1 MVGAAPPPVDMHANT
16 PLPFESGVRN
26 AVRLPFDSERRT
38 ATRAQALFIER
49 LKRRGRE
56 EAITLDGKPKLAADA
71 LQLLQAEVAV
81 LERDAVDET
90 EEGIVAVELRHIPCP
105 GAVGGEELHVRHRSE
120 ALLVT
125 RPQGRQ

>member
-1 MVGAAPPPVDMHANT
+1 MVGAAPT
-16 PLPFESGVRN
+16 PWSTCTQTPRSLSEAGCATSS
-26 AVRLPFDSERRT
+26 DSERRT
-38 ATRAQALFIER
+38 AARAQALLVER
-49 LKRRGRE
+49 LERRGRE
-56 EAITLDGKPKLAADA
+56 EAITLDGQPEVPADA

-90 EEGIVAVELRHIPCP
+90 EEGIVAVELRRVPRP